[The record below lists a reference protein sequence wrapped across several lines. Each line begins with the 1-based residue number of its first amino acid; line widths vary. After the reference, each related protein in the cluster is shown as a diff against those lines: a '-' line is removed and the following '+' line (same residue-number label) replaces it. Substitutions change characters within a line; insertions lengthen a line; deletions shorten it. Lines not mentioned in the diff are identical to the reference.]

1 MAWATMGSSDR
12 ARLKCSWSVSH
23 AAASVSL
30 AARPVSTAASRP
42 SEYEKPPIGKAG
54 EASHISC
61 IKLESS
67 MGVAVL
73 TVGVLGVVV
82 VTACGVCAVLWF
94 KRFFNGVNN
103 QVHGTQHVR

>member
-1 MAWATMGSSDR
+1 
-12 ARLKCSWSVSH
+12 
-23 AAASVSL
+23 
-30 AARPVSTAASRP
+30 
-42 SEYEKPPIGKAG
+42 
-54 EASHISC
+54 
-61 IKLESS
+61 